1 MKSGTSSTKL
11 MPNMGLPTCH
21 DELTIRT
28 LDLMRSPVL
37 FWAILLISGL
47 AILAIPLPLWERSPT
62 VRVFKVEAS
71 RFAYAPAVLQANP
84 GDTVTIELTS
94 TDVVHGLA
102 VDGYGVETTADPGQT
117 ARLTFLADRSGS
129 FRLRCTAT
137 CGPMHP
143 FMIGKLQVGRNELL
157 WRGTALA
164 FVVVAAVWWK
174 TRL

>member
-1 MKSGTSSTKL
+1 
-11 MPNMGLPTCH
+11 
-21 DELTIRT
+21 
-28 LDLMRSPVL
+28 
-37 FWAILLISGL
+37 
-47 AILAIPLPLWERSPT
+47 
-62 VRVFKVEAS
+62 VFKVEAS